1 MGHFLEDI
9 FYLHLHRGRM
19 NEYYSLNMLINQ
31 DEKQTSCFLDGKSL
45 GNPANSC

>member
-1 MGHFLEDI
+1 MEHFFISTPSSQRND
-9 FYLHLHRGRM
+9 
-19 NEYYSLNMLINQ
+19 EYYSLNMLINQ